1 MKKSILILLFLCFTL
16 TIIKAQWVEY
26 FKNESIKIEY
36 LKQDCSNIKNGTS
49 NIYVFLRITNITSET
64 IDVYYNIFCHY
75 QNGTKLYSTR
85 GENIKYSLRLD
96 RGQAVEGN
104 CDSKQ
109 KNLKVY
115 AGSMKRGGSALKD
128 FEVTNI
134 EIKRVK

>member
-36 LKQDCSNIKNGTS
+36 LKQDCSNLKNGTS

-75 QNGTKLYSTR
+75 QNGTKFYSTR